1 MDNLKEKWEKTLE
14 LLEPDLTEVSYKT
27 WFLPISPLKIDEENN
42 ILYLKHTNPMALGL
56 LTGRYLPVLKNAVA
70 VAFGKEY
77 KIEITDNDI
86 AERSVPKKHNKKTDQ
101 YDDSFVKRFPDEY
114 YFNPRYNFDSFVV
127 GSNNMYAHAA
137 SLAVAESPS
146 CIAANP
152 SDSYNPLFLYGG
164 SGLGKTHLMH
174 AIGQYILV
182 NYPQLKVLYVSS
194 EMFTNELIKAISD
207 RKTIEFRNKYRNIDV
222 LLIDDIQFIEGKD
235 STQEEF
241 FHTFNTLYESNKQI
255 IISSDRPPAK
265 LLNIEERL
273 RSRFQWNMIADIQP
287 ADYENRVAILI
298 KKAELENI
306 AVDDNLMEVIAL
318 IAGKIKSNI
327 RELEGAF
334 TRVIT
339 FSNLMN
345 RPINI
350 SLAKEV
356 LKDIISNTD
365 VIINSEV
372 IKKYV
377 CKHFDIKVADIESSK
392 RTRALAFPRQI
403 AMYLCREMTD
413 LSLPKIGEA
422 FGKRDHTTV
431 MHGCEKIAAEIKMNE
446 SVKETVE
453 AIQRS
458 INQCRL

>member
-1 MDNLKEKWEKTLE
+1 MNNINENWKKTLE
-14 LLEPDLTEVSYKT
+14 LLAPELTEVSYNT
-27 WFLPISPLKIDEENN
+27 WFLPIVPLKIDKPNN
-42 ILYLKHTNPMALGL
+42 KLYLKL
-56 LTGRYLPVLKNAVA
+56 LNDMNLNIMKSRYMSILENAVA
-70 VAFGKEY
+70 IAFSNKY
-77 KIEITDNDI
+77 DIELTLDDI
-86 AERSVPKKHNKKTDQ
+86 EEEIIKHKNK

-114 YFNPRYNFDSFVV
+114 YFNPRYNFNAFVV
-127 GSNNMYAHAA
+127 GNNNRYAHAA

-146 CIAANP
+146 CVSANP

-174 AIGQYILV
+174 AIGQYILI
-182 NYPQLKVLYVSS
+182 NYPKLKVLYVSS
-194 EMFTNELIKAISD
+194 EMFTNELIKAIGD
-207 RKTIEFRNKYRNIDV
+207 RKTLEFRNKYRNIDV

-241 FHTFNTLYESNKQI
+241 FHTFNTLYEANKQI

-287 ADYENRVAILI
+287 ADYENRVAILM

-306 AVDDNLMEVIAL
+306 IIDENLMDVIDL
-318 IAGKIKSNI
+318 IAGKIKTNI

-345 RPINI
+345 KDINI

-365 VIINSEV
+365 VIINPEV
-372 IKKYV
+372 IKKFV
-377 CKHFDIKVADIESSK
+377 CKHFDITISDIESKK

-403 AMYLCREMTD
+403 AMFLCREMTD
-413 LSLPKIGEA
+413 LSLPKIGDA

-431 MHGCEKIAAEIKMNE
+431 MHGCEKISSEIKMNE
-446 SVKETVE
+446 SVKEVVD
-453 AIQRS
+453 AIRRN
-458 INQCRL
+458 INECRL

>member
-1 MDNLKEKWEKTLE
+1 MNNLKENWKKTLD
-14 LLEPDLTEVSYKT
+14 LLAPELTEVSFNT
-27 WFLPISPLKIDEENN
+27 WFLPIVPIKTDEANN
-42 ILYLKHTNPMALGL
+42 KLYLNPSKDINLSIIKN
-56 LTGRYLPVLKNAVA
+56 RYLPILENAVA
-70 VAFGKEY
+70 IAFSKKYE
-77 KIEITDNDI
+77 IEFTLETEEEPQKKNND
-86 AERSVPKKHNKKTDQ
+86 

-114 YFNPRYNFDSFVV
+114 YFNPRYNFNAFVV
-127 GSNNMYAHAA
+127 GNNNRYAHAA

-146 CIAANP
+146 CVSESP

-174 AIGQYILV
+174 AIGQYLLI
-182 NYPQLKVLYVSS
+182 NYPKLKVLYVSS

-207 RKTIEFRNKYRNIDV
+207 RKTLEFRNKYRNIDV

-241 FHTFNTLYESNKQI
+241 FHTFNTLYEANKQI

-287 ADYENRVAILI
+287 PDYENRVAILM

-306 AVDDNLMEVIAL
+306 EVDENLMEVIGL

-334 TRVIT
+334 SRVIT

-345 RPINI
+345 REINI
-350 SLAKEV
+350 ILAKEV
-356 LKDIISNTD
+356 LKDIIS
-365 VIINSEV
+365 SAEV
-372 IKKYV
+372 IV
-377 CKHFDIKVADIESSK
+377 NPEMIKRITCAQFNIKISDIESSK

-431 MHGCEKIAAEIKMNE
+431 MHACEKISSEIKMNE
-446 SVKETVE
+446 SVRDVVDTIK
-453 AIQRS
+453 RN
-458 INQCRL
+458 INENKI

>member
-1 MDNLKEKWEKTLE
+1 MSNMNENWKKTLE
-14 LLEPDLTEVSYKT
+14 LLAPELTEVSYNT
-27 WFLPISPLKIDEENN
+27 WFLPIVPLKIDEENN
-42 ILYLKHTNPMALGL
+42 KLYLKL
-56 LTGRYLPVLKNAVA
+56 LNDMNLNIMKSRYMSILENAVA
-70 VAFGKEY
+70 IAFSKKYDIELTLDDMEEEPINY
-77 KIEITDNDI
+77 KNE
-86 AERSVPKKHNKKTDQ
+86 

-114 YFNPRYNFDSFVV
+114 YFNPRYNFNAFVV
-127 GSNNMYAHAA
+127 GNNNRYAHAA

-146 CIAANP
+146 CVAANP

-174 AIGQYILV
+174 AIGQYILI
-182 NYPQLKVLYVSS
+182 NYPKLKVLYVSS
-194 EMFTNELIKAISD
+194 EMFTNELIKAIGD
-207 RKTIEFRNKYRNIDV
+207 RKTLEFRNKYRNIDV

-241 FHTFNTLYESNKQI
+241 FHTFNTLYEANKQI

-287 ADYENRVAILI
+287 ADYENRVAILM

-306 AVDDNLMEVIAL
+306 TIDDNLMEVIAL

-334 TRVIT
+334 SRVIT

-345 RPINI
+345 KEINI

-365 VIINSEV
+365 VIINPEV

-377 CKHFDIKVADIESSK
+377 CKHFDIKIADIESSK

-431 MHGCEKIAAEIKMNE
+431 MHGCEKISSEIKMNE
-446 SVKETVE
+446 SVKEVVE
-453 AIQRS
+453 AIQRN
-458 INQCRL
+458 INECRI

>member
-1 MDNLKEKWEKTLE
+1 MSNMNEKWKKTLE
-14 LLEPDLTEVSYKT
+14 LLAPELTEVSYNT
-27 WFLPISPLKIDEENN
+27 WFLPIVPLKIDEENN
-42 ILYLKHTNPMALGL
+42 KLYLKL
-56 LTGRYLPVLKNAVA
+56 LNDMNLNIMKSRYMSILENAVA
-70 VAFGKEY
+70 IAFSKKYDIELTLDDMEEEETPNY
-77 KIEITDNDI
+77 KNT
-86 AERSVPKKHNKKTDQ
+86 

-114 YFNPRYNFDSFVV
+114 YFNPRYNFNAFVV
-127 GSNNMYAHAA
+127 GNNNRYAHAA

-146 CIAANP
+146 CVAANP

-174 AIGQYILV
+174 AIGQYILI
-182 NYPQLKVLYVSS
+182 NYPKLKVLYVSS
-194 EMFTNELIKAISD
+194 EMFTNELIKAIGD
-207 RKTIEFRNKYRNIDV
+207 RKTLEFRNKYRNIDV

-241 FHTFNTLYESNKQI
+241 FHTFNTLYEANKQI

-287 ADYENRVAILI
+287 ADYENRVAILM

-306 AVDDNLMEVIAL
+306 TIDDNLMEVIAL

-334 TRVIT
+334 SRVIT

-345 RPINI
+345 KEINL

-365 VIINSEV
+365 VIINPEV

-377 CKHFDIKVADIESSK
+377 CKHFDIKIVDIESSK

-413 LSLPKIGEA
+413 LSLPKIGDA

-431 MHGCEKIAAEIKMNE
+431 MHGCEKITTEMKMNE
-446 SVKETVE
+446 SVKEVVE
-453 AIQRS
+453 AIQRD